1 MANPSPPCV
10 LLDRIVL
17 FVEGKELTI
26 GGWSWSRVQM
36 VEEMEWRMAPAMK
49 PVPFLAD
56 PPQVSSLQ
64 MLLPPEYSHLA
75 GIGEISSI
83 HNGIVVIYAHRYYL
97 LYDASNNHL
106 TAIPPLPD
114 SLCSPTFLPLGRTA
128 VVVTA
133 GDDDDDYILADIV
146 TSSTTGLP
154 DAKLFVWSS
163 SSEWAETPPVRL
175 PLPPHLCGP
184 IYFFHVDTAFSF
196 QGSIFWVDLL
206 KGILICDH
214 VSSPEGPELVFV
226 PLPHCR
232 DVHGKPRHCFSPNE
246 HRSIGCVS
254 GAIKF
259 VALISYGEEASCPEN
274 EVKLKIWALS
284 PDFKHWKEETTLTV
298 GDIWASESFN
308 EIGLPHVMPI
318 PILSVNEDGIMYAV
332 LNDIFQE
339 PIPDHVNE
347 FGQVLG
353 DRLVAKANYMIGFD
367 ILQNKVLSFT
377 KISQHGE
384 LRWLTPYLIATDFSS
399 YLQDHTRG
407 EASAKDEQQLE
418 D

>member
-1 MANPSPPCV
+1 
-10 LLDRIVL
+10 
-17 FVEGKELTI
+17 
-26 GGWSWSRVQM
+26 M

-128 VVVTA
+128 VVVTD

-154 DAKLFVWSS
+154 AAKLFVWSPS

-184 IYFFHVDTAFSF
+184 TYFFHIDTAFSF
-196 QGSIFWVDLL
+196 GGSTICWVDLL
-206 KGILICDH
+206 KGILICDDI
-214 VSSPEGPELVFV
+214 SSPEGPELVFV
-226 PLPHCR
+226 PLPHCH

-259 VALISYGEEASCPEN
+259 VALIGYGEEASCPEN
-274 EVKLKIWALS
+274 EVKLKTWALS

-318 PILSVNEDGIMYAV
+318 SPILSVNEDGIMYAV
-332 LNDIFQE
+332 LNDILQE

-353 DRLVAKANYMIGFD
+353 DRLVAKANYMIRLD

-384 LRWLTPYLIATDFSS
+384 LRWLTPYLIATDFSA
-399 YLQDHTRG
+399 YLQDHTV
-407 EASAKDEQQLE
+407 
-418 D
+418 